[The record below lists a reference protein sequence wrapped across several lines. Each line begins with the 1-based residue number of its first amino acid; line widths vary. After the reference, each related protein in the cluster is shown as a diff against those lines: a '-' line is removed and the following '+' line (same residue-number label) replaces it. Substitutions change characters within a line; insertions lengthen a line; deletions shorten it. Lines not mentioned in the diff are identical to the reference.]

1 MATDLNKLWCPWP
14 RQALRQDKRRE
25 ENRSTIMATEMI
37 LPVLGMAQDTGK
49 IVQWL
54 KREGQP
60 VKKGEPVVEVETD
73 KATVELEAPADGVL
87 ANVTAAEGDEVPVG
101 QVIARILAPGEAFPE
116 HATPISTTTIA
127 QVETPPVEP
136 VTPTAESASK
146 PDAPASPLA
155 SRIAAERSEE
165 HTSE

>member
-1 MATDLNKLWCPWP
+1 MATALGLLWLVSRPTPC
-14 RQALRQDKRRE
+14 KRLKE
-25 ENRSTIMATEMI
+25 EDRRAIMATEMI

-54 KREGQP
+54 KAEGEP

-87 ANVTAAEGDEVPVG
+87 TNVTATEGDEVPVG
-101 QVIARILAPGEAFPE
+101 QVIARILAPGEAFAPN
-116 HATPISTTTIA
+116 ATPVSTTTRA
-127 QVETPPVEP
+127 QVETPPGEL

-146 PDAPASPLA
+146 P
-155 SRIAAERSEE
+155 
-165 HTSE
+165 

>member
-1 MATDLNKLWCPWP
+1 MSWPMAIALGLLWLVSRPTPCKRLKEEDRRAIMATD
-14 RQALRQDKRRE
+14 
-25 ENRSTIMATEMI
+25 MI

-87 ANVTAAEGDEVPVG
+87 ANVTATEGEEVPVG
-101 QVIARILAPGEAFPE
+101 QVID
-116 HATPISTTTIA
+116 TI
-127 QVETPPVEP
+127 
-136 VTPTAESASK
+136 
-146 PDAPASPLA
+146 
-155 SRIAAERSEE
+155 RSEE
-165 HTSE
+165 RRVGKECRYR

>member
-1 MATDLNKLWCPWP
+1 
-14 RQALRQDKRRE
+14 
-25 ENRSTIMATEMI
+25 MATEMI

-101 QVIARILAPGEAFPE
+101 QVIARILAPGEAPSQG
-116 HATPISTTTIA
+116 ATPISTTTRA
-127 QVETPPVEP
+127 QVETP
-136 VTPTAESASK
+136 
-146 PDAPASPLA
+146 
-155 SRIAAERSEE
+155 R
-165 HTSE
+165 

>member
-1 MATDLNKLWCPWP
+1 
-14 RQALRQDKRRE
+14 
-25 ENRSTIMATEMI
+25 MATEMI

-101 QVIARILAPGEAFPE
+101 KIVPRSREPGLMGPAWLRMCSLLLCRPE
-116 HATPISTTTIA
+116 TDRP
-127 QVETPPVEP
+127 
-136 VTPTAESASK
+136 
-146 PDAPASPLA
+146 
-155 SRIAAERSEE
+155 
-165 HTSE
+165 